1 MSNFFTTL
9 VYFETLS
16 VFTCLSIVVG
26 MKKKPKSSIYNN
38 PAPTFWKK
46 TDHFIAKH
54 QSWSDHKIHQIQHKF
69 LNFFVSFKNIL
80 FFAKIY
86 FKNFQQSIFI
96 SLVFCNAYSMQA
108 TLDSLI
114 VVVHGDYFLENSPQ
128 NTSLLQWPLLLI
140 FASFPNSTLIKWV
153 IFC

>member
-1 MSNFFTTL
+1 MIFWIVLLFWYIMSWSDLGRSNSSSGIFYEWAIFLLLWYTL
-9 VYFETLS
+9 RLFQFLLVCRSLS
-16 VFTCLSIVVG
+16 VW
-26 MKKKPKSSIYNN
+26 KKNQNHQYIITLLQLFEKHCV
-38 PAPTFWKK
+38 TK

-69 LNFFVSFKNIL
+69 LILFFLNIS

-108 TLDSLI
+108 I
-114 VVVHGDYFLENSPQ
+114 H
-128 NTSLLQWPLLLI
+128 
-140 FASFPNSTLIKWV
+140 
-153 IFC
+153 